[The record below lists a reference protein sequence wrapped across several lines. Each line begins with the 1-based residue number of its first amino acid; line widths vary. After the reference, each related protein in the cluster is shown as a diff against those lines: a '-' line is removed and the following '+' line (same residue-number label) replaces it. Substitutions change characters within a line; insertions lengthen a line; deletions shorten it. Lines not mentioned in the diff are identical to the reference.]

1 VRKAFLE
8 INGTS
13 KLPGDWGVEHGSLEC
28 SFMSLGADRM
38 SFTVV
43 KIKLTDAP
51 IAASG
56 DAVRLLA
63 YEVDATGNP
72 TGDPEILFVGEVLD
86 YAPMDGTS
94 QVRERYECVNAW
106 MLLERTT
113 FYQNWSS
120 ISTSAAGSTLA
131 CLFFNTTTII
141 GDPAPGYPG
150 GYPYLPGTKLIS
162 VGRQIYDAIYWL
174 QSELGAGIQ
183 LGQAATAVEPTDLYI
198 PSVQK
203 HDIKVWEAIRIGLE
217 KAPDVVSRFDYS
229 TVPPSIYFERRANL
243 PAVTLTL
250 GEDISAASPTP
261 RNSLVTPAVH
271 LMFVASNSVD
281 GNIVG
286 LTTTHQYYPASAWDA
301 AKMRLKSEY
310 LLAGSL
316 TQTVVMSGSSVTT
329 LTSEFYGIAVAPT
342 VLAWWKDCCPSL
354 RDDMKI
360 DQSNA
365 TAIDFQ
371 DVALNPEEYDAGKYY
386 SPGWTCQELNTG
398 AITPPD
404 IREQVKTGWYRV
416 TEGQVPQ
423 WLIDN
428 GTYAVKRVRFYAWMD
443 IEQRSGALAGRAFHF
458 EATITTCPPG
468 SYTTTTSVT
477 AAEEIPVGL
486 AQQVQQALSQVYYEG
501 GLVIREQF
509 PTGQVR
515 VGNVVNLLGSKGEAT
530 FSTMRAIV
538 QKVTVN
544 YDTGITSVDFGLP
557 RWLGVAELVDFFRI
571 SRTPLKWVNAEA
583 MGDGTKASG
592 GGDIS
597 SSQGIGNDNLSPG
610 EANEYNLVIQSK
622 ESSLDTTKIT
632 GVVLHGGTGA
642 APSASVNW
650 KGKTVAK
657 VSAGSNRGVMNLLA
671 AAEDADPVEKVLVQA
686 LEEGGRLVLTGNG
699 SVEIDSSLC
708 NGKSLYVREC
718 EVCVN
723 NVVKRAMVIMSDPY

>member
-1 VRKAFLE
+1 
-8 INGTS
+8 
-13 KLPGDWGVEHGSLEC
+13 
-28 SFMSLGADRM
+28 
-38 SFTVV
+38 
-43 KIKLTDAP
+43 
-51 IAASG
+51 
-56 DAVRLLA
+56 
-63 YEVDATGNP
+63 
-72 TGDPEILFVGEVLD
+72 
-86 YAPMDGTS
+86 
-94 QVRERYECVNAW
+94 
-106 MLLERTT
+106 
-113 FYQNWSS
+113 
-120 ISTSAAGSTLA
+120 
-131 CLFFNTTTII
+131 
-141 GDPAPGYPG
+141 
-150 GYPYLPGTKLIS
+150 
-162 VGRQIYDAIYWL
+162 
-174 QSELGAGIQ
+174 
-183 LGQAATAVEPTDLYI
+183 
-198 PSVQK
+198 
-203 HDIKVWEAIRIGLE
+203 
-217 KAPDVVSRFDYS
+217 
-229 TVPPSIYFERRANL
+229 
-243 PAVTLTL
+243 
-250 GEDISAASPTP
+250 
-261 RNSLVTPAVH
+261 
-271 LMFVASNSVD
+271 
-281 GNIVG
+281 
-286 LTTTHQYYPASAWDA
+286 
-301 AKMRLKSEY
+301 
-310 LLAGSL
+310 
-316 TQTVVMSGSSVTT
+316 
-329 LTSEFYGIAVAPT
+329 
-342 VLAWWKDCCPSL
+342 
-354 RDDMKI
+354 
-360 DQSNA
+360 
-365 TAIDFQ
+365 
-371 DVALNPEEYDAGKYY
+371 
-386 SPGWTCQELNTG
+386 
-398 AITPPD
+398 
-404 IREQVKTGWYRV
+404 VKTGWYRV